1 MEGGAV
7 EEEGADGYCRW
18 NRGRQYHGS
27 GQRREEA
34 ATSVLAGEK
43 RRAAKHQESSD
54 PQ

>member
-18 NRGRQYHGS
+18 KAHGS